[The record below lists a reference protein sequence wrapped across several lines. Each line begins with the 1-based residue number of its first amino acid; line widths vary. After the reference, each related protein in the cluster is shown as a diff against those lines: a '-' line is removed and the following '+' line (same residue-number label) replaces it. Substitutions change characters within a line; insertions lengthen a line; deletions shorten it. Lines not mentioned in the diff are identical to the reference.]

1 MLTREKELRTLLCI
15 THQINTGLTVEEVL
29 EYAYKTLHVIIPYDR
44 IGFSLLEENDTILRA
59 YWASSKASTV
69 KIGKGYS
76 AAMKGSSLEKVLQT
90 REPRILNDLEAYLKD
105 HPDSKS
111 TKDIVEEGMR
121 SSLTCPLIA
130 SGKPMGF
137 LFFSSKEPFRYQDAH
152 VGLFREIAGQLALT
166 LEKSRLYEQVV
177 RFSDLKNKFLGIAAH
192 DLRSPIAAIKG
203 YADLFT
209 DGLMGDLDADQKEAI
224 RAMAGLCEKMLV
236 LINDL
241 LDVSAIEAGRL
252 TLEMRE
258 VDLGAYLAEVH
269 RNNALMARSKSIV
282 LDLEIPESLS
292 RVWMDPSRIDQVI
305 NNLITNAI
313 KFSAPRSRIVLR
325 AVPSEGAVAIS
336 VTDQGQGIPR
346 EEMSKMFQYFGRTN
360 VLPTAGEKSTGLGL
374 AIAKRMVEA
383 HGGKIGVVSEPGKG
397 STFTFTLPLKPS

>member
-1 MLTREKELRTLLCI
+1 MLTREKDLKTLLSI
-15 THQINTGLTVEEVL
+15 THQINNGLTVEEVL
-29 EYAYKTLHVIIPYDR
+29 DYAYKTLHVIIPYDR
-44 IGFSLLEENDTILRA
+44 IGFALLEENDTILRS
-59 YWASSKASTV
+59 YWECSKASV
-69 KIGKGYS
+69 IRIGKDYT

-111 TKDIVEEGMR
+111 TRDIVEEGMR

-137 LFFSSKEPFRYQDAH
+137 LFFSSREPYRYQDAH
-152 VGLFREIAGQLALT
+152 VGLFREIAGQIALT
-166 LEKSRLYEQVV
+166 LEKSRLYQQVV
-177 RFSDLKNKFLGIAAH
+177 QSNDLKNKFLGIAAH
-192 DLRSPIAAIKG
+192 DLRSPIAVIKG

-209 DGLMGDLDADQKEAI
+209 DGLMGHLEVAQKEAMGAI
-224 RAMAGLCEKMLV
+224 AERCDKMLA

-241 LDVSAIEAGRL
+241 LDVSAIEAGHL
-252 TLEMRE
+252 ATEKRE
-258 VDLGAYLAEVH
+258 VDLGGYLAGVH
-269 RNNALMARSKSIV
+269 RDNALMARAKSIE
-282 LDLEIPESLS
+282 LALEIPEALPK
-292 RVWMDPSRIDQVI
+292 VWMDPGRIDQVI

-313 KFSAPRSRIVLR
+313 KFSMPKSRIVLR
-325 AVPSEGAVAIS
+325 AVLSEGAVAIS

-346 EEMSKMFQYFGRTN
+346 EEISKMFQYFGRTN

-383 HGGKIGVVSEPGKG
+383 HGGKIGVESEPGKG

>member
-1 MLTREKELRTLLCI
+1 MTREKELKTLLCI
-15 THQINTGLTVEEVL
+15 THQINAGLTVEEVL
-29 EYAYKTLHVIIPYDR
+29 DYAYKTLHVIIPYDR
-44 IGFSLLEENDTILRA
+44 IGFSLLEKNDAVLRS
-59 YWASSKASTV
+59 YWSCSKAPV
-69 KIGKGYS
+69 IRIGKDYT

-105 HPDSKS
+105 HPNSKA

-130 SGKPMGF
+130 SGKPIGF
-137 LFFSSKEPFRYQDAH
+137 LFFSSREPYQYQDAH
-152 VGLFREIAGQLALT
+152 IGLFREIAGQLALT

-177 RFSDLKNKFLGIAAH
+177 RFNALKNKFLGIAAH
-192 DLRSPIAAIKG
+192 DLRSPIAVIKG
-203 YADLFT
+203 YADLLT
-209 DGLMGDLDADQKEAI
+209 DGFVGHLDAAQKETI
-224 RAMAGLCEKMLV
+224 RTMGGLCDKMLV

-241 LDVSAIEAGRL
+241 LDVSAIESGHLAMEKRK
-252 TLEMRE
+252 

-269 RNNALMARSKSIV
+269 RDNALMARSKSIELALEVPEALPEV
-282 LDLEIPESLS
+282 L
-292 RVWMDPSRIDQVI
+292 MDPHRIDQVI

-313 KFSAPRSRIVLR
+313 KFSAPKSRIVLR
-325 AVPSEGAVAIS
+325 AVLSEGAVAIS
-336 VTDQGQGIPR
+336 VTDRGQGIPR

-383 HGGKIGVVSEPGKG
+383 HGGKIGVESEPGKG